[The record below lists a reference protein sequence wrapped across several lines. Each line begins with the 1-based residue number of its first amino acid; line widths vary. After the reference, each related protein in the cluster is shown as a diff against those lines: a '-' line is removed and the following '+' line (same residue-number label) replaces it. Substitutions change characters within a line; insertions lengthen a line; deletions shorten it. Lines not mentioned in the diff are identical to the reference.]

1 MGADC
6 RAYIKPI
13 AKVEDIL
20 QVAAILLGS
29 EKVVRETHHD
39 GQQYDVVNLGK
50 DSLKV
55 RPSVSGSVD
64 KQGYITNYDNFLSV
78 VVKSNIPNQEFANMF
93 FLQPNTNSSGATYF
107 SARSNAK
114 ICALGLKMIEIFG
127 GKLSPND
134 QESTEGIVTVKKGT
148 WNKLWT
154 DNEDEG
160 FVAKH
165 KFFKEL
171 QPLNEAYLT
180 KGRAIAAYSMD
191 DVEFKELVEHFQTQ
205 ANPVEVTEVETNAV
219 KKPKRKM

>member
-6 RAYIKPI
+6 KTYIKPI
-13 AKVEDIL
+13 AKVEDML

-29 EKVVRETHHD
+29 EKVVHETSHD
-39 GQQYDVVNLGK
+39 GQQYDVVNLSKG
-50 DSLKV
+50 SLKV
-55 RPSVSGSVD
+55 KSSVDGSVD
-64 KQGYITNYDNFLSV
+64 EQGYITNYDNFLSV
-78 VVKSNIPNQEFANMF
+78 VVKSHAPNEEFANMF

-127 GKLSPND
+127 GKLSPDD

-148 WNKLWT
+148 WSKLWT

-160 FVAKH
+160 FIAKH

-171 QPLNEAYLT
+171 QPLNEADLI
-180 KGRAIAAYSMD
+180 KGRAIAAYSMED
-191 DVEFKELVEHFQTQ
+191 IEFKNLVDYFKALAT
-205 ANPVEVTEVETNAV
+205 PVEVTETN
-219 KKPKRKM
+219 KTITTKRKIM